1 MQWTLD
7 QLRQFVT
14 TADSGSFSAAAR
26 QLGKAQSA
34 VSTAI
39 GLLEADLGV
48 ELFDRSRRNAQLT
61 DAGQLL
67 LLEARELLRQ
77 AEALNN
83 RAHSLSAGNEARL
96 TLALDEA
103 LPYAATSTLL
113 REMSVRFP
121 DLELTLL
128 NGTATEVAD
137 YVDEERAHIAFHFV
151 RGAMAASFEQRYI
164 GAVPQGVFVVTDHPL
179 ARLETVQLKDLVKY
193 RQIIMQAED
202 VHEASYSPRLWRS
215 DSFYSIAEMV
225 ADDLGWAILPVN
237 VGTDDAYD
245 KPLQQ
250 VHCPSLAL
258 PKLSVRVLWRQGWR
272 PTPTV
277 KWILTRYTELLGL
290 IEAASP
296 PTLLTPPTQ
305 GQS

>member
-1 MQWTLD
+1 MNWTLE

-26 QLGKAQSA
+26 RLGKAQSA

-61 DAGQLL
+61 DAGEVL

-77 AEALNN
+77 AEALDS
-83 RAHSLSAGNEARL
+83 RARSLSAGSEARL
-96 TLALDEA
+96 VMALDEA

-113 REMSVRFP
+113 REIATRFP

-137 YVDEERAHIAFHFV
+137 YVEEERADVAFHFV
-151 RGAMAASFEQRYI
+151 RGALSPDFDQHQV
-164 GAVPQGVFVVTDHPL
+164 GAVPQGVFVAIDHPL
-179 ARLETVQLKDLVKY
+179 AQMDTVQRKDLVKY
-193 RQIIMQAED
+193 RQLVMHADD
-202 VHEASYSPRLWRS
+202 VHEATYSPRIWRS

-237 VGTDDAYD
+237 VGMDDAYD
-245 KPLQQ
+245 KPLRQ
-250 VHCPSLAL
+250 VHCPTLAL
-258 PKLSVRVLWRQGWR
+258 PQLSVRMLWRQGWQ
-272 PTPTV
+272 
-277 KWILTRYTELLGL
+277 LTRTVQWVQSRYEELLSQT
-290 IEAASP
+290 EAWPGITA
-296 PTLLTPPTQ
+296 PTQ
-305 GQS
+305 GRS